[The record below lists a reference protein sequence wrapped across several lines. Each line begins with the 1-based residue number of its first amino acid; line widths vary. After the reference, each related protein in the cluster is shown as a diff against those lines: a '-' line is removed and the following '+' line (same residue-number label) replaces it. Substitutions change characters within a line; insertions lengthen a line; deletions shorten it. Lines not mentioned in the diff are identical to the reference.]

1 MIHYIA
7 PVGSEHLIQDNISK
21 WIQKHF
27 PKALMSISASACTT
41 PSMTSL
47 MYRDRFSKGTRRVQ
61 EHGGLLKVKGL
72 VLLCPQ
78 VLRKSFPSYLKQ
90 AEPGQMRA
98 WIDWIRHA
106 CLDWAEKTFSTFVPK
121 GPVEKPRGHKQS
133 PVGIG
138 QNKSLV
144 CAGLIQKQKPSAWIL
159 QQSLKKKK
167 RKSGLLPAATL
178 NNISTQKHPK
188 NYLICIQ

>member
-1 MIHYIA
+1 MH
-7 PVGSEHLIQDNISK
+7 
-21 WIQKHF
+21 
-27 PKALMSISASACTT
+27 
-41 PSMTSL
+41 
-47 MYRDRFSKGTRRVQ
+47 
-61 EHGGLLKVKGL
+61 
-72 VLLCPQ
+72 
-78 VLRKSFPSYLKQ
+78 
-90 AEPGQMRA
+90 
-98 WIDWIRHA
+98 
-106 CLDWAEKTFSTFVPK
+106 LDWAEKTFSAFVPK

-144 CAGLIQKQKPSAWIL
+144 CAGFIQKQKPSAWIL
-159 QQSLKKKK
+159 QQSLKEKKKKK